1 MPTVH
6 AMNRQQ
12 LIEALK
18 ELGEEPPVQWK
29 NPELKMRLMEM
40 EEELG
45 IDRLRRSRHHQTEL
59 MTWVTRLN
67 QASKKKRA
75 LQEFCQSDLGLTL
88 SGQETI
94 PVLQKHAMEKIY
106 VLTEPDGQDPM
117 GFGQYAS
124 LTYAEVKIQHAGYCA
139 WAQTTVNEGQHSMR
153 LGRFVKWLNMEPKE
167 QVKMPNYM
175 AKQYVRG
182 KGETEHRVK
191 EEPEPSEVSTSSTQA
206 LAQAHQMMTKMMATM
221 EEMKGE
227 LQELR
232 EERPRKKTEVKS
244 DGSFSVVSTPSK

>member
-6 AMNRQQ
+6 AMNRHQ
-12 LIEALK
+12 LQEALK
-18 ELGEEPPVQWK
+18 ELGEEPPAQWK
-29 NPELKMRLMEM
+29 NPELKVRLMEV

-45 IDRLRRSRHHQTEL
+45 IDKLRRSRHHQTEL

-67 QASKKKRA
+67 QAMKKKRA

-94 PVLQKHAMEKIY
+94 PVLQEQAMEKIY
-106 VLTEPDGQDPM
+106 LLTEPDGQDPM
-117 GFGQYAS
+117 GFGQHAS
-124 LTYAEVKIQHAGYCA
+124 LTYAEVKSQHAGYCT
-139 WAQTTVNEGQHSMR
+139 WAQTTASEGQHSLR
-153 LGRFVKWLNMEPKE
+153 LGRFVKWLNMEPKD
-167 QVKMPNYM
+167 QVKMPHYL
-175 AKQYVRG
+175 AKQYVKS
-182 KGETEHRVK
+182 KGETETCVK
-191 EEPEPSEVSTSSTQA
+191 AEPEPSEAPTSSTQA
-206 LAQAHQMMTKMMATM
+206 LVEAQHMMTKMMATM

-244 DGSFSVVSTPSK
+244 EASFSLVSNQPK